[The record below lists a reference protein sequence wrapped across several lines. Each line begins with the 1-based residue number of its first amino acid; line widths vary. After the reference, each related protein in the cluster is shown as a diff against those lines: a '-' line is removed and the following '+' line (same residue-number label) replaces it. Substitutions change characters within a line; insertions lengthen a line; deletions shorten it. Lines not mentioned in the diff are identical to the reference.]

1 MRFTQRLDQPRIAPL
16 ADAEQNDEQR
26 ELLTKGGPAR
36 QLNIFRTLVRYP
48 ELYRAFMRFGGHILG
63 GSSLDARSRE
73 ILILRAGHL
82 SKCPYEIHQHNR
94 IGKLAGLNDAELE
107 RIAVGPSAPEWTPRE
122 RTLLQAADELH
133 AHQFISDATYA
144 ELAKDWNEKQL
155 MDLVFTVGQY
165 TMVSMF
171 LSTFGVQI
179 ERA

>member
-1 MRFTQRLDQPRIAPL
+1 MRLAQPRIAPL
-16 ADAEQNDEQR
+16 TDTELNDEQR
-26 ELLTKGGPAR
+26 ELLAKGGPAR

-48 ELYRAFMRFGGHILG
+48 DLYRAFMKFGGHILG
-63 GSSLDARSRE
+63 ASTLDARSRE
-73 ILILRAGHL
+73 LLILRAGHL
-82 SKCPYEIHQHNR
+82 SKCAYEVHQHNR
-94 IGKLAGLNDAELE
+94 IGKLAGLNEAELE
-107 RIAVGPSAPEWTPRE
+107 RIAVGPGAPEWTARE

-144 ELAKDWNEKQL
+144 ALAKDWNEKQL

-179 ERA
+179 ERAG

>member
-1 MRFTQRLDQPRIAPL
+1 MRLAQPRIAPL
-16 ADAEQNDEQR
+16 TDTETNDEQR
-26 ELLTKGGPAR
+26 ELLGKGGPAR

-48 ELYRAFMRFGGHILG
+48 DLYRAFMKFGGHILG
-63 GSSLDARSRE
+63 ASSLDARSRE
-73 ILILRAGHL
+73 LLILRAGHL
-82 SKCPYEIHQHNR
+82 SKCAYEVHQHNR

-107 RIAVGPSAPEWTPRE
+107 RIAVGPSAPEWTPRD
-122 RTLLQAADELH
+122 RRLLQAADELH

-144 ELAKDWNEKQL
+144 ALAKDWNEKQL

-179 ERA
+179 ERAQ

>member
-1 MRFTQRLDQPRIAPL
+1 MRVPQRIAPL
-16 ADAEQNDEQR
+16 TEAELNEEQR
-26 ELLTKGGPAR
+26 ELLSKGGR
-36 QLNIFRTLVRYP
+36 TRDLNIFRTLVRYP

-63 GSSLDARSRE
+63 GSTLDPRSRE

-82 SKCPYEIHQHNR
+82 SKCAYEVHQHNR
-94 IGKLAGLNDAELE
+94 IGKHAGLNAEELE
-107 RIAVGPSAPEWTPRE
+107 RIAVGPSAPEWTERE

-133 AHQFISDATYA
+133 GQQRIADATWA
-144 ELAKDWNEKQL
+144 ALSKDWNDKQL

-179 ERA
+179 EEA

>member
-1 MRFTQRLDQPRIAPL
+1 MRVPQRIAPL
-16 ADAEQNDEQR
+16 TEAELTEEQR
-26 ELLTKGGPAR
+26 ELLSKGGR
-36 QLNIFRTLVRYP
+36 VRDLNIFRTLVRYP

-63 GSSLDARSRE
+63 TSSLDPRSRE
-73 ILILRAGHL
+73 LLILRAGHL
-82 SKCPYEIHQHNR
+82 SKCAYEVHQHNR

-107 RIAVGPSAPEWTPRE
+107 RIAVGPSAPEWTARE

-133 AHQFISDATYA
+133 GQQRISDATWA
-144 ELAKDWNEKQL
+144 ALSKDWNDKQL

-179 ERA
+179 EEA

>member
-1 MRFTQRLDQPRIAPL
+1 MRLEEPRLQPL
-16 ADAEQNDEQR
+16 ADAEQNEEQR
-26 ELLTKGGPAR
+26 ELLAKGGPAR

-63 GSSLDARSRE
+63 ASSLDPRSRE
-73 ILILRAGHL
+73 LLILRAGHL
-82 SKCPYEIHQHNR
+82 SQCAYEVHQHNR
-94 IGKLAGLNDAELE
+94 IGKMAGLSDAELE
-107 RIAVGPSAPEWTPRE
+107 RIAVGPSAPEWSPRE

-144 ELAKDWNEKQL
+144 ALANDWNEKQL

>member
-1 MRFTQRLDQPRIAPL
+1 MSQARIAPL
-16 ADAEQNDEQR
+16 SDAEGTEEQR
-26 ELLTKGGPAR
+26 ELLAKGGPSR

-63 GSSLDARSRE
+63 NNSLDPRTRE
-73 ILILRAGHL
+73 LLILRAGHL
-82 SKCPYEIHQHNR
+82 SKCAYEVHQHNR
-94 IGKLAGLNDAELE
+94 IGKAAGLSDAELE

-122 RTLLQAADELH
+122 RALLQAADELH
-133 AHQFISDATYA
+133 GHQKISDATWA
-144 ELAKDWNEKQL
+144 TLVKELSEKQL

-179 ERA
+179 ERAS

>member
-1 MRFTQRLDQPRIAPL
+1 MGLTQRLDQPRIAPL
-16 ADAEQNDEQR
+16 ADAEQNEEQR
-26 ELLTKGGPAR
+26 ELLSKGGPAR

-63 GSSLDARSRE
+63 SSSIDARSRE

-82 SKCPYEIHQHNR
+82 SKCPYEVHQHNR
-94 IGKLAGLNDAELE
+94 IGKLAGLNDAEIE
-107 RIAVGPSAPEWTPRE
+107 RIAVGPSAPEWTAKE

-144 ELAKDWNEKQL
+144 ALKHDWNDKQL
-155 MDLVFTVGQY
+155 MDVVFTVGQY

>member
-1 MRFTQRLDQPRIAPL
+1 MRVPQRIAPL
-16 ADAEQNDEQR
+16 TEAELSEEQR
-26 ELLTKGGPAR
+26 ELLSKGGR
-36 QLNIFRTLVRYP
+36 VRDLNIFRTLVRYP

-63 GSSLDARSRE
+63 TSSLDPRSRE

-82 SKCPYEIHQHNR
+82 SKCAYEVHQHNR

-107 RIAVGPSAPEWTPRE
+107 RIAVGPSAPEWTERE
-122 RTLLQAADELH
+122 RTLLQATDELH
-133 AHQFISDATYA
+133 GQQRISDATWA
-144 ELAKDWNEKQL
+144 ALSKDWNDKQL

-179 ERA
+179 EEA

>member
-1 MRFTQRLDQPRIAPL
+1 MRLTQPRIAPL
-16 ADAEQNDEQR
+16 TDAEQNDEQR
-26 ELLTKGGPAR
+26 ELIGKGGPAR

-63 GSSLDARSRE
+63 KNTLDARSRE

-82 SKCPYEIHQHNR
+82 SQCAYEVHQHNR
-94 IGKLAGLNDAELE
+94 IGKLAGLSDAELE
-107 RIAVGPSAPEWTPRE
+107 RIAVGPSAPEWSARE

-133 AHQFISDATYA
+133 GHQFISDATYA
-144 ELAKDWNEKQL
+144 ALAKDWNEQQL

>member
-1 MRFTQRLDQPRIAPL
+1 MRLAQPRIAPL
-16 ADAEQNDEQR
+16 TDADMNDEQR
-26 ELLTKGGPAR
+26 ELLAKGGPAR
-36 QLNIFRTLVRYP
+36 QLNIFRTLARYTD
-48 ELYRAFMRFGGHILG
+48 LYRAFMKFGGHILG
-63 GSSLDARSRE
+63 ASSLDARSRE

-82 SKCPYEIHQHNR
+82 SKCAYEVHQHNR

-107 RIAVGPSAPEWTPRE
+107 RIAVGPSAPEWTARE

-144 ELAKDWNEKQL
+144 ALAKDWNERQL

-179 ERA
+179 ERAQ

>member
-1 MRFTQRLDQPRIAPL
+1 MRVPQRIAPL
-16 ADAEQNDEQR
+16 TEAELSEEQR
-26 ELLTKGGPAR
+26 ELLSKGGR
-36 QLNIFRTLVRYP
+36 VRDLNIFRTLVRYP

-63 GSSLDARSRE
+63 TSSLDPRSRE

-82 SKCPYEIHQHNR
+82 SKCAYEVHQHNR

-107 RIAVGPSAPEWTPRE
+107 RIAVGPSAPEWTERE
-122 RTLLQAADELH
+122 RTLLRAADELH
-133 AHQFISDATYA
+133 GQQRVSDATWA
-144 ELAKDWNEKQL
+144 ALSKDWNDKQL

-179 ERA
+179 EEA